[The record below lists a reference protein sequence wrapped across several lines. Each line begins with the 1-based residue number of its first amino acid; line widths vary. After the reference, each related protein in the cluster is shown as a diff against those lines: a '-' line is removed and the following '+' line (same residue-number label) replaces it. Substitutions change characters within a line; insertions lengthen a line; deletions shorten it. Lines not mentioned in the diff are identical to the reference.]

1 MVGRF
6 RTCVASRGRSR
17 PAPQRKIAEC
27 RTEQVGVGGTGECQE
42 QPTRKRNE
50 GELPFFVL
58 SPVCGSVTGSN
69 RAWSVSGPPNLSS
82 LSPRVSPRVPGSRG
96 ETEAV
101 VAGEGGGV
109 CASAALRVP
118 GRPGAGCGEAPLRPL
133 QPVLYSASPGIPL
146 A

>member
-1 MVGRF
+1 M
-6 RTCVASRGRSR
+6 
-17 PAPQRKIAEC
+17 
-27 RTEQVGVGGTGECQE
+27 GVGGTGECQE

-109 CASAALRVP
+109 CAAAALRVP
-118 GRPGAGCGEAPLRPL
+118 RPVPSRVRGGAPPSLAARPL
-133 QPVLYSASPGIPL
+133 LRFPRDPPSLAGACVGVSNGAPVLVL
-146 A
+146 